1 MNESTHF
8 RDRDE
13 VVGSIRDFL
22 LAAESLPSPRGA
34 ALQLL
39 ELSRDPETSIDAV
52 VRVIRSDP
60 ALSGFVVRA
69 ASAARFGRTERALD
83 LQHAVIRLGMNIVR
97 AHALALSLASYRPNT
112 GCRRFDYFA
121 FWTSALLNASVMEA
135 LAGHRGD
142 LPKTEAFTLGLLSD
156 IGKLA
161 FATAR
166 PDDYDRVLARGATPH
181 EDLDRAEQEVF
192 GFDHRELSAVL
203 LAEWGIP
210 TALADVVY
218 WQCDPEGGGFAPDSR
233 AYRLACGL
241 QFASRLAQTC
251 LAAQPDPDSVAAVY
265 LRGAVLDLSPDES
278 RALATEA
285 LGELPVWTG
294 LVGLPKATITTLPA
308 DWAS

>member
-1 MNESTHF
+1 MNESTNP
-8 RDRDE
+8 RARGE

-39 ELSRDPETSIDAV
+39 ELSREPETSIDAV
-52 VRVIRSDP
+52 VRVVRSDP

-69 ASAARFGRTERALD
+69 ASAARFGRSERALD
-83 LQHAVIRLGMNIVR
+83 LKQAVIRLGMNIVR
-97 AHALALSLASYRPNT
+97 AHALALSLASYQPNT
-112 GCRRFDYFA
+112 RCRRFDYFA
-121 FWTSALLNASVMEA
+121 FWTSALLKAAVMEA
-135 LAGHRGD
+135 LARHRGD
-142 LPKTEAFTLGLLSD
+142 LPEAEAFTLGLLSD
-156 IGKLA
+156 IGKLV

-166 PDDYDRVLARGATPH
+166 PDDYDRVLASGATPH
-181 EDLDRAEQEVF
+181 AELDSEERETF

-203 LAEWGIP
+203 LADWGIP

-218 WQCDPEGGGFAPDSR
+218 WQCDPEGGDFAPESR

-251 LAAQPDPDSVAAVY
+251 LAAQPAPESVAAVY

-278 RALATEA
+278 LALATEA
-285 LGELPVWTG
+285 LGELPQWTA
-294 LVGLPKATITTLPA
+294 LVGLPKAGITTLPA
-308 DWAS
+308 DWAG